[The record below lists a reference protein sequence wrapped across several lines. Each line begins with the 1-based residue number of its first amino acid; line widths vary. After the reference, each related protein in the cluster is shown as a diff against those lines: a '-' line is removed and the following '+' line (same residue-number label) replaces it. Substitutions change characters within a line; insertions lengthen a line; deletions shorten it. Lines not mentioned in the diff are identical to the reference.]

1 MTTVP
6 GSPDAPNQAPSDL
19 DPMLEDP
26 VVMDWMGEHLTDLRK
41 NVSERRLRS
50 QILWTAAILGLLAH
64 SAAYLLRSSATTGV
78 PGLLVDLIYALGY
91 ALWTGVVV
99 VAIVEII
106 PRAKERQIKQAI
118 DAYEAAVRQRPG
130 ASSRGGS
137 GPGSGGLT

>member
-1 MTTVP
+1 
-6 GSPDAPNQAPSDL
+6 
-19 DPMLEDP
+19 MLEDR
-26 VVMDWMGEHLTDLRK
+26 VDRMGEHLADLRK

-64 SAAYLLRSSATTGV
+64 SAAYLLRSSAPTGV

-106 PRAKERQIKQAI
+106 PRAKERQIQQAI
-118 DAYEAAVRQRPG
+118 DAYEAAVRQKPAAIPG
-130 ASSRGGS
+130 VDDAAGQGGVRA
-137 GPGSGGLT
+137 